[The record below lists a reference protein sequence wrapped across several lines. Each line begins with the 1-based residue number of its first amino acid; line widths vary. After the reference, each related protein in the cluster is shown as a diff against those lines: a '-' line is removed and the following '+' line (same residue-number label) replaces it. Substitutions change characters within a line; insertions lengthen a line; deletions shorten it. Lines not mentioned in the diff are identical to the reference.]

1 MSARRNPL
9 YLLINAGNDGPGD
22 VNWVRQS
29 LDSAR
34 AYVWADFNA
43 LEYLSMEVI
52 SFGESAELALP
63 FSDADLLEPPII
75 SPSSSANLDLALHVL
90 AERHEVRRRD
100 TEIARIHDNASCVV
114 MVIGNPPS
122 GDYSEAFRKLKE
134 RRYASK
140 FAVINCQIASEFRCL
155 LMDCGFK
162 VIDSWSMTSGST
174 DILAKLFC
182 VHANSPRNYLLAE
195 GVYQQGW
202 DVDGLL
208 NSADGH
214 DGYLRHLKGVL
225 VEHDSRQPPG
235 VVGQQGAKLD
245 VQEATN
251 DRSNFYRIVLLLACL
266 VLLALGLVLASGL
279 LN

>member
-34 AYVWADFNA
+34 AYVWTDFKA

-75 SPSSSANLDLALHVL
+75 SPSSSANLALALQVL

-100 TEIARIHDNASCVV
+100 TEIARIRDNAPCVV
-114 MVIGNPPS
+114 MLIGNPPS
-122 GDYSEAFRKLKE
+122 GDYSEAFQKLKE

-140 FAVINCQIASEFRCL
+140 FAVLNCRISAEFRCL
-155 LMDCGFK
+155 LVDCGFK
-162 VIDSWSMTSGST
+162 AIDSWSMTSGST

-208 NSADGH
+208 NSADGY
-214 DGYLRHLKGVL
+214 DGYLRHLKGLL

-245 VQEATN
+245 VQESNN
-251 DRSNFYRIVLLLACL
+251 DRSNFYRVGLLLAWF
-266 VLLALGLVLASGL
+266 VLLALGLVLAFGL

>member
-22 VNWVRQS
+22 INWVRES

-34 AYVWADFNA
+34 AFVRTDIKA
-43 LEYLSMEVI
+43 LEHLSMEVI

-63 FSDADLLEPPII
+63 FNDADFMDFRII
-75 SPSSSANLDLALHVL
+75 SPSNCANIEAALIML

-100 TEIARIHDNASCVV
+100 TEIARICDNASCVV

-122 GDYSEAFRKLKE
+122 GDYSETFLRLKE

-140 FAVINCQIASEFRCL
+140 FAVLNCQIASEFRCL
-155 LMDCGFK
+155 LMECGFK

-182 VHANSPRNYLLAE
+182 VHANSPRNYLFSE

-235 VVGQQGAKLD
+235 VVVQQGSKLH
-245 VQEATN
+245 VQESNN
-251 DRSNFYRIVLLLACL
+251 DRSNFYRVGLLLACF
-266 VLLALGLVLASGL
+266 VLLALGLL
-279 LN
+279 LVFGFLN